1 MKAITSTRIK
11 TVVWLLAFIALT
23 FVTLCKMY
31 WPALPFMF
39 VAFHFYDKNAEALR
53 SLKKS
58 SEDVAA

>member
-1 MKAITSTRIK
+1 MKAITSSRIK

-39 VAFHFYDKNAEALR
+39 VAFHYYNKNAEQLR
-53 SLKKS
+53 SLKQS
-58 SEDVAA
+58 GHVEI